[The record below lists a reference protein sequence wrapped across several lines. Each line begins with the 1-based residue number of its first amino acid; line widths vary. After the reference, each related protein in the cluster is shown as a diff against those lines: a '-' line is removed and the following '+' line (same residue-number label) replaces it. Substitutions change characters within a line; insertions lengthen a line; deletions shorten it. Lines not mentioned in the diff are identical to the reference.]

1 MNYKELDLKIGLEI
15 HKQLET
21 HKLFCNCPSKLRDD
35 KPDIKVKRYLRA
47 VQSEIGET
55 DQVALHE
62 IQKGKYCVYEFYKD
76 SNCLVELDEEPP
88 YPINQDA
95 VKIASE
101 ITLLLNAQFIDE
113 IQVMRKQVIDF
124 SNTSGFQRT
133 AFFARNGFIK
143 TNSGKVSINLIAL
156 EEDAARKVE
165 NGEDYVIYR
174 LDRLGIP
181 LVEIATD
188 PDIKTPEQAKEVAAY
203 LGMILKSTGKVKNG
217 LGTLRQDINVS
228 IKNGNRV
235 EIKGAQDLNLI
246 PKTIELEVMR
256 QVKLLEIKKEIKKVK
271 LDSKIYDLTSLFEK
285 TESSVI
291 KNSLDKDGAV
301 YGIKLNNFNGF
312 IGRELQPGRRLGTE
326 FSERAKIKSGVKGIF
341 HSDELPKYGITEEE
355 VTKIKG
361 ELKCASKD
369 GFVIVAEVKDKAK
382 QALEAVLER
391 AREVFEGVPKEVRN
405 ANPDGTTS
413 YLRPMPGAARMYIET
428 DVPTFSVTKKIL
440 KDIEL
445 PELID
450 EKALRYEKDYK
461 LNSDLSREL
470 AKKNAGYL
478 EELIKKFSNIKPMFI
493 AQVLTE
499 MPKEIKTRLKSD
511 TSKLTP
517 TIFEEVLSYLSKNE
531 IKQSAVFE
539 ILTDVCRGKKINL
552 NNYKTMS
559 DNELKREIKKIV
571 SENKNAPFNALMGMV
586 MDKFRGKVEGKKV
599 VEILKELT

>member
-256 QVKLLEIKKEIKKVK
+256 QVKLLEIK
-271 LDSKIYDLTSLFEK
+271 
-285 TESSVI
+285 
-291 KNSLDKDGAV
+291 N
-301 YGIKLNNFNGF
+301 
-312 IGRELQPGRRLGTE
+312 Q
-326 FSERAKIKSGVKGIF
+326 
-341 HSDELPKYGITEEE
+341 
-355 VTKIKG
+355 
-361 ELKCASKD
+361 
-369 GFVIVAEVKDKAK
+369 
-382 QALEAVLER
+382 
-391 AREVFEGVPKEVRN
+391 
-405 ANPDGTTS
+405 
-413 YLRPMPGAARMYIET
+413 
-428 DVPTFSVTKKIL
+428 
-440 KDIEL
+440 
-445 PELID
+445 
-450 EKALRYEKDYK
+450 
-461 LNSDLSREL
+461 
-470 AKKNAGYL
+470 
-478 EELIKKFSNIKPMFI
+478 
-493 AQVLTE
+493 
-499 MPKEIKTRLKSD
+499 
-511 TSKLTP
+511 
-517 TIFEEVLSYLSKNE
+517 
-531 IKQSAVFE
+531 
-539 ILTDVCRGKKINL
+539 
-552 NNYKTMS
+552 
-559 DNELKREIKKIV
+559 
-571 SENKNAPFNALMGMV
+571 
-586 MDKFRGKVEGKKV
+586 
-599 VEILKELT
+599 